1 MRIKFLP
8 KSRLGK
14 WAAILI
20 LYFILASIF
29 FYVFAEIL
37 NVIPFIIVKIFGGA
51 AVIAS
56 IVAFITGV
64 TAVIKVKER
73 SILVYLAVLIG
84 FIVILFIFGDILGL
98 PDI

>member
-20 LYFILASIF
+20 MYFLLASIF

-37 NVIPFIIVKIFGGA
+37 NVIPFIIVKIFGGT

-98 PDI
+98 QDI